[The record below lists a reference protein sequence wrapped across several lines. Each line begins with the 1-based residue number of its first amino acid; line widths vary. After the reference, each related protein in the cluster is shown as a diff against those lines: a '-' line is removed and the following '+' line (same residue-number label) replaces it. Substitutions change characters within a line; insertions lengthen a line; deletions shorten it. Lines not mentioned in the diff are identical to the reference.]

1 MFVFIYL
8 MSNFYQINKL
18 FKNYKLNYFQV
29 YTIYS
34 IYLNDVLYKIE
45 KLSKSITKI
54 IFNWMKMKTLVQ
66 NHIILDNVHN
76 NYTSL

>member
-18 FKNYKLNYFQV
+18 FKNYKLNYSQV

-45 KLSKSITKI
+45 KLSKSIIKI

-66 NHIILDNVHN
+66 NHIILDLMNV
-76 NYTSL
+76 